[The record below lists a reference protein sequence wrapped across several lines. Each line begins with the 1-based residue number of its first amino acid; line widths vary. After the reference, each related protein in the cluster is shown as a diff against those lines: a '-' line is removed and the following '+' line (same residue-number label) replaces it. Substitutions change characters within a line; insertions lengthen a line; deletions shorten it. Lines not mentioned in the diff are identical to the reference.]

1 MEDRSKLL
9 KRSLPFLLLSV
20 AVAGCTQQT
29 YREYWLDAQRALAR
43 EDYGTA
49 RILLTECERRRPRR
63 VENLHDQGVC
73 SMMIAIE
80 KFEQMN
86 AAAAMRELDR
96 AVAYFDSAIDDTP
109 GHQASLEGKS
119 RALELKGQFDEALKQ
134 AEWSLKFIGPS
145 ARQFLFLARE
155 LEKRGD
161 KDGALLRY
169 RQAIAAEPRSP
180 EAQVAMAQFLLREGN
195 EPGAVHHLQQAHR
208 LNPRDPWVTEQLTRR
223 GVLPVVPAAGTGS
236 P

>member
-1 MEDRSKLL
+1 MDVKSKS
-9 KRSLPFLLLSV
+9 RWMSHPFLLLWI
-20 AVAGCTQQT
+20 ATAGCTQQT

-73 SMMIAIE
+73 SMMIAID

-96 AVAYFDSAIDDTP
+96 AVAYFSSAIDDTP
-109 GHQASLEGKS
+109 GHQASLEGKN

-145 ARQFLFLARE
+145 SRQFLFLARE
-155 LEKRGD
+155 LEERGD

-169 RQAIAAEPRSP
+169 RQAIAAEPRNAD
-180 EAQVAMAQFLLREGN
+180 AQVAMAKFLLREGN
-195 EPGAVHHLQQAHR
+195 EPGAIHYLQQAHR
-208 LNPRDPWVTEQLTRR
+208 LNPRDPWVTEQLTSR
-223 GVLPVVPAAGTGS
+223 GVLPVVPAAGAGA